1 MSPLTISPVEIF
13 WFSLLLTGKFKKK
26 NTCISN
32 LNIHI
37 DDYKN
42 QKWHFYYIEIIY
54 RNNSPIIKKLSS
66 FFNHP
71 AYDKIIYI
79 INL

>member
-1 MSPLTISPVEIF
+1 MIYFNMSPLTISPVEIF
-13 WFSLLLTGKFKKK
+13 WFSLLLTGKE
-26 NTCISN
+26 N

-42 QKWHFYYIEIIY
+42 QKWHFYYIEIIH